1 MVDDRSGVAYQ
12 EYHGVYGEDVG
23 AALRFL
29 FAAMSPKKVSDFPF
43 QGPGRG
49 DFNLF
54 VEVDQL
60 RD

>member
-1 MVDDRSGVAYQ
+1 M
-12 EYHGVYGEDVG
+12 E

-29 FAAMSPKKVSDFPF
+29 FAAMSPKKVEDFPF